1 METNFTSDRTEV
13 RQTSINI
20 VDDLL
25 SEAIDQVDM
34 ETYYSSNDLK
44 FFEKV
49 LETKP
54 AFSPG
59 SEVTRHVLVLTVLFY
74 FLF

>member
-1 METNFTSDRTEV
+1 METNFTSDRTKA

-20 VDDLL
+20 VDNLL
-25 SEAIDQVDM
+25 SETIDQVDM
-34 ETYYSSNDLK
+34 ETYYSTNDLE

-59 SEVTRHVLVLTVLFY
+59 SEVIQGVDCGLP
-74 FLF
+74 FLC

>member
-1 METNFTSDRTEV
+1 METNFTSDRTEA

-25 SEAIDQVDM
+25 SEVIDQLDM

-44 FFEKV
+44 FFEK
-49 LETKP
+49 P

-59 SEVTRHVLVLTVLFY
+59 SEVIQGVDC
-74 FLF
+74 